1 MRRLAPVAGA
11 LLIVCV
17 PSAASAHPVGFG
29 VLQLEER
36 DAGEWDVLLRV
47 SGSRERAEA
56 VEAMLPPSCAEV
68 APAVWEQAARG
79 VDRRFRVRCPA
90 PLTGDVGVT
99 GMGPDL
105 SMSLRIARQDSE
117 TEIAILDGSA
127 PFVTIED
134 GARLGGSVFAAY
146 AAIGVEHILSGIDH
160 LLFVLGLL
168 LLLRGRTRAL
178 VLTITSFT
186 VGHSVT
192 LALATLGTVPISS
205 AAAEAIIALSIV
217 LLAVELTRPE
227 DPPTL
232 TRRYPGLVAGAFGLV
247 HGLGFAGALAEVGLP
262 REDAVTALFAFNVGV
277 EIGQLLFVGVVLA
290 GVAVARRARWQ
301 PVRLPVWIAYGIGG
315 LAAYWLLERTVSFWN
330 AGV

>member
-1 MRRLAPVAGA
+1 VRRLVAVAA
-11 LLIVCV
+11 LWLAL

-36 DAGEWDVLLRV
+36 GGGEWDVLLRV
-47 SGSRERAEA
+47 SGSRDRAASIEA
-56 VEAMLPPSCAEV
+56 VLPEACEAV
-68 APAVWEQAARG
+68 APLTWEIAPRG
-79 VDRRFRVRCPA
+79 VDRRYRVRCPE
-90 PLTGDVGVT
+90 PLVGDVGIR
-99 GMGPDL
+99 GIGPDL
-105 SMSLRIARQDSE
+105 SMSLRIVRQGGE
-117 TEIAILDGSA
+117 TELAILDGSA
-127 PFVTIED
+127 PILTLED

-192 LALATLGTVPISS
+192 LALATLGYLPVSG
-205 AAAEAIIALSIV
+205 AAAEAIIALSIL
-217 LLAVELTRPE
+217 LLAVELCRPAE
-227 DPPTL
+227 PPTL

-262 REDAVTALFAFNVGV
+262 RGDALSALFAFNVGV
-277 EIGQLLFVGVVLA
+277 EVGQLLFVGVALGAIYAAARVMPKRDLGRGRVIAVYVMGALA
-290 GVAVARRARWQ
+290 MYFVIDRVSAFVA
-301 PVRLPVWIAYGIGG
+301 
-315 LAAYWLLERTVSFWN
+315 
-330 AGV
+330 